1 MGPLSAI
8 YVILSTSY
16 IQSEVGTH
24 VDRVSRQADRISR
37 PRPPRS
43 DRASTAGDRCKR
55 ISADPAAIDRLLV
68 ALFLEAHGAV
78 PEEIV
83 LDLDAIDDPP
93 HGAQEGR
100 RFHAYY
106 DCPCCLP
113 LYVTCGR
120 CPTGKTGEAGRR
132 PVSVRLPPSDR
143 NTPGQDFPQPQHG

>member
-1 MGPLSAI
+1 M
-8 YVILSTSY
+8 ST
-16 IQSEVGTH
+16 
-24 VDRVSRQADRISR
+24 VSRQADRILR

-68 ALFLEAHGAV
+68 ALFLEAHGVA

-83 LDLDAIDDPP
+83 LDLDATDDPP
-93 HGAQEGR
+93 HCAQEGH
-100 RFHAYY
+100 RFHADF

-120 CPTGKTGEAGRR
+120 CLTGKIREAGGR

-143 NTPGQDFPQPQHG
+143 NTRGQDFPQPQHG